1 MISIYFLSRSFS
13 GEIVCFDDMESAGT
27 AALDDDY
34 VSIVAISERDT
45 ILPPLTYKAM
55 ETYASLQ
62 RASKKYT
69 PKCMIP
75 VTTTVQCCLAF

>member
-1 MISIYFLSRSFS
+1 MKKLAFVGKTNDFYNFLSKSFS

-34 VSIVAISERDT
+34 VSLVAISERNT
-45 ILPPLTYKAM
+45 LLPPLTYKAM

-62 RASKKYT
+62 RASKKVYT
-69 PKCMIP
+69 
-75 VTTTVQCCLAF
+75 